1 MRAMRIP
8 KRIWRLSLSVAGL
21 TLCCLLCSSWTAAQ
35 EAAQTASQGPE
46 LPEELLSRTLVVGTK
61 QAPPFAIRAE
71 DGTWSGL
78 SIDLWR
84 AVADDLGLTYELE
97 ERELEGLLT
106 GLRDG
111 SLDAAVAALTVTAE
125 REASFDFTHPFYS
138 SGLGIAVAPQRGLDV
153 WGLLRQFFSP
163 ALLKAV
169 GALVLVLLGTG
180 FLIWLFER
188 KRNQEQFGGGTVQGL
203 GAGFWWSAVTMTTV
217 GYGDKAPVTFGG
229 RLIALFW
236 MFVSVVTISGF
247 TAAIASSLTL
257 ASFESPVEGPEDLP
271 RVRVGTLAGSA
282 TVGALQGRGVG
293 FRGFASVEEALDA
306 LERDEVDA
314 VVHDAPILRYL
325 VKEREGEAVRPLE
338 VLGETFERQ
347 DYGLGLP
354 SGSALREPL
363 NRKLLEQVSSPFWRE
378 AQTRYLGE

>member
-1 MRAMRIP
+1 MRAERT
-8 KRIWRLSLSVAGL
+8 RRLHFLSLLVLVTVSSLVAPSLPGV
-21 TLCCLLCSSWTAAQ
+21 SQ
-35 EAAQTASQGPE
+35 PVAAQTPSQETE
-46 LPEELLSRTLVVGTK
+46 LPEELITRTLVVGTK

-71 DGTWSGL
+71 DGTWTGL

-97 ERELEGLLT
+97 ERELEGLLE
-106 GLRDG
+106 GLGDG
-111 SLDAAVAALTVTAE
+111 SLDAAVAALTLTAD
-125 REASFDFTHPFYS
+125 REGSFDFSHPFYS
-138 SGLGIAVAPQRGLDV
+138 SGLGIAVAPQAGLDV
-153 WGLLRQFFSP
+153 RGLLRQFFSP

-180 FLIWLFER
+180 LLIWLFER

-271 RVRVGTLAGSA
+271 RVRVGTLEGSA
-282 TVGALQGRGVG
+282 TVAVLQSRGVG
-293 FRGFASVEEALDA
+293 FRGFSSVEAALDA
-306 LERDEVDA
+306 LERGEVDA
-314 VVHDAPILRYL
+314 VVHDAPILRYR
-325 VKEREGEAVRPLE
+325 VKEREGETERPLD

-354 SGSALREPL
+354 AGSTLREPL
-363 NRKLLEQVSSPFWRE
+363 NRKLLEQLSSPFWRE
-378 AQTRYLGE
+378 AQARYLGE

>member
-1 MRAMRIP
+1 MRAQRT
-8 KRIWRLSLSVAGL
+8 RWSFVFVTVLSLVVPGL
-21 TLCCLLCSSWTAAQ
+21 LVGSQTVVAQ
-35 EAAQTASQGPE
+35 EASSQAE
-46 LPEELLSRTLVVGTK
+46 LPEELLGRTLVVGTK
-61 QAPPFAIRAE
+61 EAPPFAIRAE

-84 AVADDLGLTYELE
+84 AVADDLGLTYQLE
-97 ERELEGLLT
+97 ERELEGLLA

-125 REASFDFTHPFYS
+125 RESSFDFSHPFYS
-138 SGLGIAVAPQRGLDV
+138 SGLGIAVAPQRGLEV

-271 RVRVGTLAGSA
+271 RVRVGTLGGSA
-282 TVGALQGRGVG
+282 TVGVLQSRGVG

-363 NRKLLEQVSSPFWRE
+363 NRKLLEQLSSPFWRE
-378 AQTRYLGE
+378 AQVRYLGE